1 MPEERRVVTVLFADV
16 TGSTALAESSDP
28 EDVRALLGR
37 YYAIARAVIGAHGG
51 TLEKFIGDA
60 VMAVFGIPQ
69 AHGDDAERAL
79 AAALALRDGVAG
91 DPQTSGLMLR
101 MGVNTGEV
109 VAARENDKGDFLV
122 TGDAVN
128 VAARLQQHADPG
140 AILVGERTRRAV
152 NGFRFADAQAIE
164 VKGKREPISGAILVE
179 RSDRRVQRG
188 PFLGRE
194 HDLAQLDLVAR
205 RAFSERR
212 PQLVTITAPA
222 GTGKSRLVE
231 EFGSRLGTDEAT
243 VATAQCLPYGAA
255 VTFLPLRGLVR
266 GLLRVQHDADIVA
279 PLRETFAQAGYEDAD
294 ARRLSGLIAVTLGD
308 AGDSER
314 GDRDQIF
321 NAWRLLIEALASRR
335 RLLVVFEDLHWAS
348 DTLLDLVEHVT
359 SSRTTSALVM
369 IALARPELLD
379 RRPHW
384 GAGRRNF
391 TSIALEPLST
401 EDTLRLIAVLTEGV
415 PGSISQRIVDRAG
428 GNPFFAG
435 ELVRAYE
442 EHKRAGQADDDI
454 DLPDT
459 VHATVL
465 ARLDA
470 LSPVERSVLE
480 YAAIAGRTARVAA
493 IRVLLPDR
501 NETEMADALESL
513 AERDMLLP
521 QGSGAYVFRHIVIR
535 EVAYATLPRAE
546 RVRAHLRL
554 ARWSEDDAAE
564 RGEDVAELIAY
575 HYRQAIVLAPAG
587 KLPEGLD
594 IGRVVRSLELAA
606 RSAWNGGAFVEAAEQ
621 LREAIRLA
629 PPSEHLRLYEM
640 LGDLM
645 QFGDDAVS
653 GYEEAFKRWRST
665 PGADPRIGAR
675 IRVKQLGVHAR
686 WTGSLSRGLQ
696 PHEFV
701 ALAAEAEELL
711 AAAPDP
717 FLAARLATCRAFEL
731 GSRLEADRAKLE
743 QLVEGALEAQ
753 RFYKERGDA
762 EHESE
767 ALDAIGSIYRA
778 GFGDLHKALAAAR
791 ERIAMS
797 DRLGIVER
805 ADALNMVP
813 YDLTLLGDFDGAAAA
828 FDDARRSLRPGEPE
842 TVLAHAAAWV
852 AYAASFAGR
861 WDKTVECCEFI
872 IACREDAG
880 PSLGRFTTPGWF
892 GGLRVAAARIDT
904 TLLARYRSVF
914 AAIADPKSMPE
925 GHGARLVYEAM
936 LDDDP
941 APAREA
947 LRSVTGARDR
957 RAEAIRILLFDHREL
972 IPEADLVAFER
983 QVVRD
988 APLIALTI
996 RLARAVSSGPD
1007 AMRVAIR
1014 ELDAA
1019 HDVADAARTSALVA
1033 LRTHSAT
1040 DRAEAER
1047 RLGALGDRQYLQIL
1061 TEEW

>member
-1 MPEERRVVTVLFADV
+1 MPEERRVVSVLFADV

-37 YYAIARAVIGAHGG
+37 YYAIARDVIGAHGG

-79 AAALALRDGVAG
+79 AAALALRDGVAA
-91 DPQTSGLMLR
+91 DPQTSSLTLR

-109 VAARENDKGDFLV
+109 VATRENDKGDFLI

-152 NGFRFADAQAIE
+152 NGFRFADAQQIE
-164 VKGKREPISGAILVE
+164 VKGKREPISGAVLAE
-179 RSDRRVQRG
+179 RTDRRVQRG

-194 HDLAQLDLVAR
+194 HDLAQLDLVAQ

-231 EFGSRLGTDEAT
+231 EFGSRLGMDEAT

-266 GLLRVQHDADIVA
+266 GLLRVPRDADIVA
-279 PLRETFAQAGYEDAD
+279 PLRDTFAQAGYADAD

-321 NAWRLLIEALASRR
+321 SAWRLLIEALASQRP
-335 RLLVVFEDLHWAS
+335 LLVVFEDLHWAS

-359 SSRTTSALVM
+359 SSRSTSALVM
-369 IALARPELLD
+369 VALARPELLD

-415 PGSISQRIVDRAG
+415 PGSIAQRIVDRAG

-442 EHKRAGQADDDI
+442 ERRRAGQSDDEI
-454 DLPDT
+454 QLPDT

-465 ARLDA
+465 ARIDA
-470 LSPVERSVLE
+470 LTTVERSVLE
-480 YAAIAGRTARVAA
+480 YAAVAGRTARVGAIIALLPTQSEAA
-493 IRVLLPDR
+493 I
-501 NETEMADALESL
+501 AGALESL
-513 AERDMLLP
+513 SERDMLLP

-554 ARWSEDDAAE
+554 ARWFEDDAAA
-564 RGEDVAELIAY
+564 RGEDAAELVAY
-575 HYRQAIVLAPAG
+575 HYRQAIALAPAG
-587 KLPEGLD
+587 RLPEGLD
-594 IGRVVRSLELAA
+594 VGRVVRSLELAA
-606 RSAWNGGAFVEAAEQ
+606 HSAWNGGAFAEAAQQ

-629 PPSEHLRLYEM
+629 PASDHLRLYEM
-640 LGDLM
+640 LGDVM
-645 QFGDDAVS
+645 RFGDDAVS
-653 GYEEAFKRWRST
+653 GYEEAFEQWKAT

-696 PHEFV
+696 VQEFE
-701 ALAAEAEELL
+701 ALAEDAAKLL
-711 AAAPDP
+711 AAAPDLL
-717 FLAARLATCRAFEL
+717 LAARLATARAFQT
-731 GSRLEADRAKLE
+731 GARPEADRAQLE
-743 QLVEGALEAQ
+743 QLAEGAQKARQ
-753 RFYKERGDA
+753 FYKERGDA
-762 EHESE
+762 DGESE
-767 ALDAIGSIYRA
+767 ALDAIGSLYRSGLA
-778 GFGDLHKALAAAR
+778 DLDKALAAAR

-797 DRLGIVER
+797 DRLGMLER
-805 ADALNMVP
+805 ADALNMVGW
-813 YDLTLLGDFDGAAAA
+813 DLTLLGDFEGAIAA
-828 FDDARRSLRPGEPE
+828 FDDAKGRLRPGEPDA
-842 TVLAHAAAWV
+842 VLAHSAAWA
-852 AYAASFAGR
+852 AYSASFCGR
-861 WDKTVECCEFI
+861 WDTTVECCEFI
-872 IACREDAG
+872 IASREDAG
-880 PSLGRFTTPGWF
+880 PSIGRFTSPGWF

-914 AAIADPKSMPE
+914 AAIADPKSLPE
-925 GHGARLVYEAM
+925 GHGARLVYEAV

-947 LRSVTGARDR
+947 LRSAIGSRDR

-972 IPEADLVAFER
+972 IPEADLAAFER
-983 QVVRD
+983 QVIQD
-988 APLIALTI
+988 TPLVKLTI
-996 RLARAVSSGPD
+996 GLARAVNSGPD
-1007 AMRVAIR
+1007 AMRAAIR
-1014 ELDAA
+1014 DLDAM
-1019 HDVADAARTSALVA
+1019 HDVTDAARMSALVA
-1033 LRTHSAT
+1033 LRTHSDA
-1040 DRAEAER
+1040 DRADAER
-1047 RLGALGDRQYLQIL
+1047 RLKALGDRQYLQVL
-1061 TEEW
+1061 AEEW